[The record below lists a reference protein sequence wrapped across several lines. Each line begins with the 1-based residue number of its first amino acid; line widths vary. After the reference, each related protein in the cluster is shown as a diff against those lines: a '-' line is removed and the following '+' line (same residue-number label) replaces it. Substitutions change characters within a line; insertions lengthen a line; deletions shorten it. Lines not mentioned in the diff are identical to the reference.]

1 VQADRTNPLPL
12 YIQVREDIRSQIE
25 AGKLLPGDRLL
36 LEQALTE
43 QYAVSSVTVK
53 RALRDLAQEGFV
65 VRIKRKGTFVSPRK
79 SDRPDSK
86 PRTKT
91 LALIIPDIEDL
102 FLSEIYRGLAEVA
115 RRAGY
120 AVSIL
125 SSDREIKK
133 ERENIRSLGDR
144 AEQGAIIFPN
154 WGRAN
159 AEQIFELKR
168 RKFPFVLVNRCF
180 RDIQTHYVIADNC
193 TGAREAVEHL
203 IRLRHRRIGCIGWV
217 ECTAVEDRLRG
228 YRLALGRHG
237 IAYDETLVR
246 GILDA
251 DRQNYAGVEPASG
264 GYQEMKQLLQLDQR
278 PSAVFAVT
286 DRLAAGALRAITE
299 AGLEIPG
306 DVALVGFDDVR
317 YAADLDLTT
326 VAQPAFETGKTAAEI
341 LIAQI
346 ERGDHNGSEE
356 KFQQVVLPTELV
368 IRGSCG
374 GKRHDC

>member
-1 VQADRTNPLPL
+1 MQADRTNPLPL

-25 AGKLLPGDRLL
+25 AGRLMPGDRLL
-36 LEQALTE
+36 LERALTE

-53 RALRDLAQEGFV
+53 RALRDLAHEGLV
-65 VRIKRKGTFVSPRK
+65 VRIKRKGTFVSPRRLE
-79 SDRPDSK
+79 RPDFR

-102 FLSEIYRGLAEVA
+102 FLSEIYRGLADVA

-133 ERENIRSLGDR
+133 ERENIRTLGER

-193 TGAREAVEHL
+193 QGAREAVEHL
-203 IRLRHRRIGCIGWV
+203 IGLGHRRIGCIGWV

-237 IAYDETLVR
+237 IPYDEALVR
-246 GILDA
+246 GILDEH
-251 DRQNYAGVEPASG
+251 RQNYAGVEPASG
-264 GYQEMKQLLQLDQR
+264 GYQEMKQLLQLEHR
-278 PSAVFAVT
+278 PTAVFAVS
-286 DRLAAGALRAITE
+286 DRLAVGALRVITE
-299 AGLEIPG
+299 AGLQIPE

-341 LIAQI
+341 LIGQI
-346 ERGDHNGSEE
+346 ERGGHNGSEE
-356 KFQQVVLPTELV
+356 RFQQVVLPTQLIV
-368 IRGSCG
+368 RGSCG
-374 GKRHDC
+374 GKQHAC